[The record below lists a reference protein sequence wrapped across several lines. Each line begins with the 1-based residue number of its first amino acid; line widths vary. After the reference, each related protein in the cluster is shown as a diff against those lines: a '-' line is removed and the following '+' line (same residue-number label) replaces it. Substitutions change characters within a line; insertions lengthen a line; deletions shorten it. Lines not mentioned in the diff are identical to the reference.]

1 MRFILPVYVSNIIQ
15 RLNECGFSCFLTGG
29 AVRDFLS
36 GKKPDDFDLV
46 TSALPGQIKE
56 VFPDFKT
63 VDVREGTVVV
73 AGHTFSVEI
82 STLAGKG
89 KQGVPTIN
97 SDLSHRDFTVNAMAF
112 APGDVL
118 VDPYGG
124 VRDLKKKRL
133 RTVGS
138 ANARFKEDG
147 LRILRA
153 LRFMAVNGLTPDEK
167 TDLAIHENKELL
179 KGIAPERINA
189 ELSKLVTGENVFY
202 VLMNYADVLGEIIP
216 EITPCVGFKQY
227 GRKHA
232 YDVWEHICH
241 TVEAVPPDK
250 NLRLAMLLHDL
261 GKIPTH
267 ALNENGDSTFK
278 NHAGVGAE
286 IAKKILIRLRFDKKT
301 IRKVTFLVKNH
312 DFEPVTDK
320 AELLK
325 IMKKRELSC
334 DDVRDLLVIKKSDRG
349 ALSEDFRDISKESGI
364 TLGLLAE
371 IEAENK
377 K

>member
-1 MRFILPVYVSNIIQ
+1 MRIILPVYITNIIKK
-15 RLNECGFSCFLTGG
+15 LNECGFSCFLTGG

-36 GKKPDDFDLV
+36 DEVPGDFDLV

-56 VFPDFKT
+56 IFSEFRT

-73 AGHTFSVEI
+73 AGRTFSVEI
-82 STLAGKG
+82 STLVGKG
-89 KQGVPTIN
+89 KEGVPTLK

-112 APGDVL
+112 SPDGSL

-124 VRDLKKKRL
+124 LRDLKKKRL

-147 LRILRA
+147 LRVLRA
-153 LRFMAVNGLTPDEK
+153 LRFMAVNGFAADEK
-167 TDLAIHENKELL
+167 TDLAIHENKALL
-179 KGIAPERINA
+179 KDIAPERINA
-189 ELSKLVTGENVFY
+189 ELSKLVTGKNVFY
-202 VLMNYADVLGEIIP
+202 VLMNYSDVLGEIIP
-216 EITPCVGFKQY
+216 EITPCVGFSQY
-227 GRKHA
+227 GKKHA

-241 TVEAVPPDK
+241 TVETVPPDK

-267 ALNENGDSTFK
+267 ALSENGDSTFK
-278 NHAGVGAE
+278 NHAEVGAE

-301 IRKVTFLVKNH
+301 VRKVTFLVKNH

-334 DDVRDLLVIKKSDRG
+334 DDVRELLVIKKSDRG
-349 ALSEDFRDISKESGI
+349 ALAEEYRDIGKPSEI
-364 TLGLLAE
+364 TLGFLAE